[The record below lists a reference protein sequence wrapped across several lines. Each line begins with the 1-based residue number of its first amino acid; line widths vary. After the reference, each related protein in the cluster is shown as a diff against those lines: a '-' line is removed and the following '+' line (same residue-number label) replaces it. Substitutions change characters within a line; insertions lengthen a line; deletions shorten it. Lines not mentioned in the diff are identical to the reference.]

1 MGAQARVVASRGA
14 SLLVLRARQWI
25 HFVVLPLAGGIEFAP
40 LAIAALLLS
49 YAYGLNA
56 ISDRATD
63 LDERKNPLLHVTDCR
78 AALALVLVAGGAALT
93 LSLLLSPVVRAAAAI
108 SLASATVYSV
118 GPRAKRVPVLG
129 TLLNLGIFAPL
140 LWLGRERPLAI
151 EVVAFAVLLLQ
162 NQLLHERA
170 DAAEDAAAG
179 VRSTA
184 WALGERGTMIAIF
197 VLAIVGIVGSIE
209 LRSLVGVIGIVA
221 SSTLPLLYRA
231 ARERRVA
238 HRWIAFAAGAA
249 IFIGAGA

>member
-1 MGAQARVVASRGA
+1 MGAQARVSAVRGA
-14 SLLVLRARQWI
+14 SLSVVRARQWI

-63 LDERKNPLLHVTDCR
+63 LDERKNPLLRGVDCR
-78 AALALVLVAGGAALT
+78 AALAVVLAAGGAAVGM
-93 LSLLLSPVVRAAAAI
+93 SLLFSSVVRAAVAI

-118 GPRAKRVPVLG
+118 GPRAKRLPVLG

-151 EVVAFAVLLLQ
+151 EWVTFAVLLLQ

-197 VLAIVGIVGSIE
+197 VLAVVGIAGSVQ
-209 LRSLVGVIGIVA
+209 LRSLVGVIGIAAA
-221 SSTLPLLYRA
+221 STVPLLYGA

>member
-1 MGAQARVVASRGA
+1 
-14 SLLVLRARQWI
+14 
-25 HFVVLPLAGGIEFAP
+25 AP

-78 AALALVLVAGGAALT
+78 AALTVVLAAGGAALL
-93 LSLLLSPVVRAAAAI
+93 LSLLFPPIVRAAAAI
-108 SLASATVYSV
+108 SLASATVYST
-118 GPRAKRVPVLG
+118 GPRAKRVPVVG

-140 LWLGRERPLAI
+140 LWLGRERPLWI

-179 VRSTA
+179 VHSTA
-184 WALGERGTMIAIF
+184 SALGERGTLIAIF
-197 VLAIVGIVGSIE
+197 
-209 LRSLVGVIGIVA
+209 
-221 SSTLPLLYRA
+221 
-231 ARERRVA
+231 
-238 HRWIAFAAGAA
+238 
-249 IFIGAGA
+249 